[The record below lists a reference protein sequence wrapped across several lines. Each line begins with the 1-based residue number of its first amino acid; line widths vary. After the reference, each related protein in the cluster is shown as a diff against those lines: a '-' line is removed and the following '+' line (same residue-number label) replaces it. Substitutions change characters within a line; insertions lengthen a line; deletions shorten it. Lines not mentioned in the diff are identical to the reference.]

1 MKSVRRLLVRPKRST
16 VRSDSNKGGPQRLIS
31 GHGPHVRV
39 SCPAD
44 KYVSRDGILDYL
56 QALCVEI
63 SLRTRR
69 TDPDWCGPAPEQRP
83 APSLEGKSYIGAPQ
97 SRFCTEVP
105 RLHGRGLLFFEA

>member
-1 MKSVRRLLVRPKRST
+1 
-16 VRSDSNKGGPQRLIS
+16 
-31 GHGPHVRV
+31 V